1 MGVFS
6 LVEEEGEL
14 ETGESNWLSGMDG

>member
-14 ETGESNWLSGMDG
+14 EAGESNWFRGIEG

>member
-14 ETGESNWLSGMDG
+14 ETGDSSWLSGMEG

>member
-14 ETGESNWLSGMDG
+14 DTGERSWLRGMEG

>member
-14 ETGESNWLSGMDG
+14 EAGESNWLRGIEG